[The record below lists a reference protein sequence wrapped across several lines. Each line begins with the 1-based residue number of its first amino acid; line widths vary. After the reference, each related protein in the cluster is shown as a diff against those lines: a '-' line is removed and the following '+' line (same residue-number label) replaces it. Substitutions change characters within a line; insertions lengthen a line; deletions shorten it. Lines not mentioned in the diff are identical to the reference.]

1 VSDAPEDYDLLAAE
15 YVLGVLDATESA
27 AVEALAASD
36 ESVVVSIEQWQNR
49 LAPLALVVSPVAPPE
64 ALWPRI
70 AASIGGFA
78 EPAAAPAPAA
88 APGTAPGTAPETA
101 EVISFPRRAWNSPG
115 VWRAATVAA
124 LALAAAFAGIAFLQ
138 RPAPPAQFAAALA
151 PASAPAPV
159 FLAETQPDGS
169 ILVRPLTRV
178 AVDSGK
184 DLELWALPQGATRP
198 VSLGVLPAIGKHV
211 PGDLARANTQLLVS
225 LEPQGGSPTGQPT
238 GPVLYA
244 GTLTK
249 VD

>member
-1 VSDAPEDYDLLAAE
+1 MSDAPEDYELLAGE
-15 YVLGVLDATESA
+15 YVLGVLDAAEA
-27 AVEALAASD
+27 DAVLALAARDST
-36 ESVVVSIEQWQNR
+36 VALSIEAWQNQ
-49 LAPLALVVSPVAPPE
+49 LAPLAFLARPVPPPDSV
-64 ALWPRI
+64 WPRI
-70 AASIGGFA
+70 AAAIGGFA
-78 EPAAAPAPAA
+78 EPETQ
-88 APGTAPGTAPETA
+88 PGATVVG
-101 EVISFPRRAWNSPG
+101 FPRRAWNSAG
-115 VWRAATVAA
+115 VWRAATAAA
-124 LALAAAFAGIAFLQ
+124 LALAAVFAGIAFLQ
-138 RPAPPAQFAAALA
+138 RPAPLPQFAAALA

-178 AVDSGK
+178 AVESGK

-211 PGDLARANTQLLVS
+211 PGDLARDSTQLLVS

-244 GTLTK
+244 GTLTR

>member
-1 VSDAPEDYDLLAAE
+1 MSDAPEDYDLLAAE

-27 AVEALAASD
+27 AVEALAARED
-36 ESVVVSIEQWQNR
+36 SVVLSIEQWQNR
-49 LAPLALVVSPVAPPE
+49 LAPLALIASPVTPPD

-78 EPAAAPAPAA
+78 EPQATPAPA
-88 APGTAPGTAPETA
+88 TA
-101 EVISFPRRAWNSPG
+101 EVIGFPRRAWNSAG
-115 VWRAATVAA
+115 VWRGATVAA

-138 RPAPPAQFAAALA
+138 RPAPSAQFAAALA

-159 FLAETQPDGS
+159 FLAETQPDGP

-178 AVDSGK
+178 AVESGK

-211 PGDLARANTQLLVS
+211 PGDLARADTQLLVS

>member
-1 VSDAPEDYDLLAAE
+1 MSDAPEDYDLLAAE

-27 AVEALAASD
+27 AVEALAARE

-49 LAPLALVVSPVAPPE
+49 LAPLALVASPLAPPDE
-64 ALWPRI
+64 LWPRI
-70 AASIGGFA
+70 EASIGGFA
-78 EPAAAPAPAA
+78 EPQAAPATPAA
-88 APGTAPGTAPETA
+88 SAPATTA
-101 EVISFPRRAWNSPG
+101 EVISFPRRAWNSAG

-178 AVDSGK
+178 AVESGK
-184 DLELWALPQGATRP
+184 DLELWALPQGANRP

-211 PGDLARANTQLLVS
+211 PGDLARADTQLLVS

>member
-1 VSDAPEDYDLLAAE
+1 MSDAPEDYDLLAAE

-27 AVEALAASD
+27 AVEALAARD

-49 LAPLALVVSPVAPPE
+49 LAPLSLLASPVAPPD

-78 EPAAAPAPAA
+78 EPAPAPATTPA
-88 APGTAPGTAPETA
+88 TTA
-101 EVISFPRRAWNSPG
+101 EVISFPRRAWNSAG

-138 RPAPPAQFAAALA
+138 RPAPQAQFAAALA

-178 AVDSGK
+178 AVESGK

-211 PGDLARANTQLLVS
+211 PGDLARADTQLLVS

>member
-1 VSDAPEDYDLLAAE
+1 MSDAPEDYDLLAAE

-27 AVEALAASD
+27 AVEALAAQED
-36 ESVVVSIEQWQNR
+36 SVVVSIEQWQNR
-49 LAPLALVVSPVAPPE
+49 LAPLALVASPVAPPD

-70 AASIGGFA
+70 AASIGGFV
-78 EPAAAPAPAA
+78 EPAAAPA
-88 APGTAPGTAPETA
+88 TA
-101 EVISFPRRAWNSPG
+101 EVIGFPRRAWNSTG

-124 LALAAAFAGIAFLQ
+124 LALAAAFAGIALLQ
-138 RPAPPAQFAAALA
+138 RPAPPAQFAAALV

-184 DLELWALPQGATRP
+184 DLELWALPRGATRP

-211 PGDLARANTQLLVS
+211 PGDLARADTQLLVS
-225 LEPQGGSPTGQPT
+225 LEPQGGSPTGLPT

-244 GTLTK
+244 GTLAK